1 MGEYM
6 FVAID
11 KHREIENLMFAQ
23 VCEMDGSLALII
35 SSVIYLVY
43 ISK

>member
-11 KHREIENLMFAQ
+11 KHREIESLMNAQ
-23 VCEMDGSLALII
+23 DCEMDGSLALII
-35 SSVIYLVY
+35 SSVI
-43 ISK
+43 